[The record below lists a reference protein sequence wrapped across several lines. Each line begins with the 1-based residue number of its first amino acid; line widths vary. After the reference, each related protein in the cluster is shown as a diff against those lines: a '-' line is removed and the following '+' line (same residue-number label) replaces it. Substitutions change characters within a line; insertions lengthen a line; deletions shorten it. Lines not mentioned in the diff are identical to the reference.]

1 MTQLTKKVSRMTV
14 RPYLHYKKR
23 IVATLEP
30 GDVLAMR
37 LERTRESSTVRLPL
51 SSLYTTALMK
61 KANA

>member
-1 MTQLTKKVSRMTV
+1 MTV